1 MNIGLDGAYA
11 IKSGS
16 DKDNFVE
23 RSEYVAH
30 VIETLAT
37 DYPQSRLF
45 VYTPKL
51 SRKTRLNLIDDLH
64 NAEYRLPA
72 PSGFTGRMW
81 CIFGITNCLQADK
94 VEVYHGLNGEL
105 PLNISSAHVPAVV
118 TVRESDIALFDAPLG
133 LFEVVQKI
141 RRYILRNSW
150 RNATFIIVSS
160 EEHKS
165 TLMKRFAIE
174 ESKIEVIPVA
184 GHTAVTLMSLYQKAI
199 ASCGIDSL
207 GHS

>member
-81 CIFGITNCLQADK
+81 RIFGITNCLQADK

-105 PLNISSAHVPAVV
+105 PLNISSAHVPTVV
-118 TVRESDIALFDAPLG
+118 TIREEDLAPFDATLG
-133 LFEVVQKI
+133 LFDVVEKFK
-141 RRYILRNSW
+141 RYILKESW
-150 RNATFIIVSS
+150 RNATLIIVSS
-160 EEHKS
+160 EEHRCILS
-165 TLMKRFAIE
+165 ERFGIGRDRIE
-174 ESKIEVIPVA
+174 VVPASESKA
-184 GHTAVTLMSLYQKAI
+184 GLLMSLYQKAI
-199 ASCGIDSL
+199 ASFS
-207 GHS
+207 

>member
-51 SRKTRLNLIDDLH
+51 SRKTRLNLMDDLYD
-64 NAEYRLPA
+64 AEYRLPA
-72 PSGFTGRMW
+72 PSGFTGRLW
-81 CIFGITNCLQADK
+81 RLFGITNCLQADK
-94 VEVYHGLNGEL
+94 IEVYHGLNGEL

-118 TVRESDIALFDAPLG
+118 TVREVDLSLFDATLG
-133 LFEVVQKI
+133 LFDVVEKFK
-141 RRYILRNSW
+141 RYILKESW
-150 RNATFIIVSS
+150 RNATLIIVSS
-160 EEHKS
+160 EEHRCILS
-165 TLMKRFAIE
+165 ERFGIGRDR
-174 ESKIEVIPVA
+174 IEVVPSSEPKA
-184 GHTAVTLMSLYQKAI
+184 GLLMSLYQKAI
-199 ASCGIDSL
+199 ASFS
-207 GHS
+207 